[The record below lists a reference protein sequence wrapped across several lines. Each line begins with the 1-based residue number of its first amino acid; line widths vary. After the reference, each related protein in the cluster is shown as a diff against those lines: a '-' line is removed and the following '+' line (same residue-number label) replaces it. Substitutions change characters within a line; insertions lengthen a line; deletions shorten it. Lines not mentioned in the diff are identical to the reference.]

1 MNPATDARAD
11 KPVVLEAPDKARG
24 RLHRLN
30 LFSVEIDRPNVT
42 GTVGA
47 SLAWRR
53 EAVPGRSIPTV
64 GSMMT
69 IRLAVRVNLRTSRR
83 TIKRSRSFFFAL
95 GGENGRKTVDRSA
108 FDEEGEADEVREA
121 PGRTITQSEPVAAP
135 EPVLQ
140 REPSV
145 TPEPVIEPEPFMP
158 DASVEH
164 PLSTTNGRYEHPATD
179 AAHVEARNG
188 VDELDELLSAMQR
201 TQREPAP
208 AAGPIQVAYPEPG
221 PALERGPVPPVVDQP
236 VRIASSRA
244 ATSFDAEH
252 QGDDAELHPLL
263 RRRPPAESTST
274 STRTPEHMQPAT
286 QVVEE
291 RPVEERP
298 RDEPA
303 AQPPPGWYPDPTGS
317 AELRYWDGRWTAHVK
332 TNGRLWW
339 SPLAGSSQGERD

>member
-1 MNPATDARAD
+1 MRPGADARAD
-11 KPVVLEAPDKARG
+11 KPVVLEVPDKGRG

-95 GGENGRKTVDRSA
+95 GGENGRKTVDRRA
-108 FDEEGEADEVREA
+108 FDDEGEADEVREA
-121 PGRTITQSEPVAAP
+121 PGRTITQSEPVAEP
-135 EPVLQ
+135 EPVLH
-140 REPSV
+140 RESSV
-145 TPEPVIEPEPFMP
+145 TPEPVIESEPVVP
-158 DASVEH
+158 YATVEH

-208 AAGPIQVAYPEPG
+208 AAGPIHVAYTEPG
-221 PALERGPVPPVVDQP
+221 PARERSPMPPVVDEP
-236 VRIASSRA
+236 VRTAPPRA
-244 ATSFDAEH
+244 AKSFDAEQQ
-252 QGDDAELHPLL
+252 QGDDAELHPIL
-263 RRRPPAESTST
+263 RRRPPGESTST
-274 STRTPEHMQPAT
+274 PTRTPEHMQPAT

-291 RPVEERP
+291 RLVEERP

-332 TNGRLWW
+332 TKGRLSW
-339 SPLAGSSQGERD
+339 SPLAGSSQ